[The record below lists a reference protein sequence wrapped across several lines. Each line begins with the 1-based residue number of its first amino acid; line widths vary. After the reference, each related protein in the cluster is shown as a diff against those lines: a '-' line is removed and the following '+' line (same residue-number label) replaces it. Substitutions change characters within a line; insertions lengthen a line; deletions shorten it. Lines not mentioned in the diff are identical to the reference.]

1 MEKAIIKAID
11 VRNHPYYE
19 GKRAKML
26 SSLATEGH
34 ILIGKYDTR
43 TQLHSYM
50 RHPNGNR
57 TEVVV
62 TRFHLVLFI
71 NGKIRK
77 MEQLNA
83 AREAGKASIMCQ
95 ASYVK
100 NPKPKVD

>member
-1 MEKAIIKAID
+1 MERAVIKAFD

-43 TQLHSYM
+43 VQLHSFM

-62 TRFHLVLFI
+62 TRFNLVLFV

-77 MEQLNA
+77 MEPLNA

>member
-1 MEKAIIKAID
+1 MEQPIIKAID

-34 ILIGKYDTR
+34 IYVGSFDTR
-43 TQLHSYM
+43 VQLHSYL

-57 TEVVV
+57 TEIIV
-62 TRFHLVLFI
+62 TKFFVTLIV

-77 MEQLNA
+77 QEEINA
-83 AREAGKASIMCQ
+83 AREAGKASCLCL
-95 ASYVK
+95 ACHVK
-100 NPKPKVD
+100 NPKPKAE